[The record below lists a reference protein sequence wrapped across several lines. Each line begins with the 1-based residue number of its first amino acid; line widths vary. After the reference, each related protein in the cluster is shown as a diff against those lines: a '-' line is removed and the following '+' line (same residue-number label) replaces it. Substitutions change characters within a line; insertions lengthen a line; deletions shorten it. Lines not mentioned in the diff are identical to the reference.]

1 MSKINK
7 TTFLMSR
14 SSTPT
19 ALSVQKLIVPTFTKK
34 SQQISGVKVI
44 LTANTKAIFFSGKEP
59 YVMMKRWLR
68 PVAFLLIIWVLT
80 SCGSDKQASQSQ
92 SGGYKDTKTMVL
104 DILKTEDGKKAI
116 MTALSGGSGG
126 GSGGSSQSE
135 GQMKLLS
142 AGDSQQI
149 QLAVKDVLTDTSNN
163 KFLQSVMTDP
173 KFAGQ
178 FAKAIQKDTKQLQKD
193 LMKDPDYQKSLMDAM
208 KNPDFEKMLMDAM
221 KGPQYRQ
228 QMKTVMQESL
238 QSPLFRLELMNLM
251 KKALEEESQ
260 PQSKGQ
266 QQGQGGSGSGGSSGG
281 GGGEQGQGEKKQQ

>member
-1 MSKINK
+1 MI
-7 TTFLMSR
+7 M
-14 SSTPT
+14 
-19 ALSVQKLIVPTFTKK
+19 
-34 SQQISGVKVI
+34 
-44 LTANTKAIFFSGKEP
+44 
-59 YVMMKRWLR
+59 
-68 PVAFLLIIWVLT
+68 VLA

-116 MTALSGGSGG
+116 QMALNSGIGGSSGG
-126 GSGGSSQSE
+126 GAQSE

-163 KFLQSVMTDP
+163 KFLQTVMTDP

-251 KKALEEESQ
+251 KKVLEEESQ
-260 PQSKGQ
+260 PKAQSQ
-266 QQGQGGSGSGGSSGG
+266 G
-281 GGGEQGQGEKKQQ
+281 GGGESGGKKSEKNDSESGEKKKQE

>member
-1 MSKINK
+1 M
-7 TTFLMSR
+7 T
-14 SSTPT
+14 
-19 ALSVQKLIVPTFTKK
+19 
-34 SQQISGVKVI
+34 
-44 LTANTKAIFFSGKEP
+44 
-59 YVMMKRWLR
+59 KRWLR
-68 PVAFLLIIWVLT
+68 PVSFLLIIWVLT

-116 MTALSGGSGG
+116 IAAMSGGSS
-126 GSGGSSQSE
+126 GSSSSQSE

-149 QLAVKDVLTDTSNN
+149 QLAVKDVLTDTNNN

-208 KNPDFEKMLMDAM
+208 KNPDFEKMLMDSM

-251 KKALEEESQ
+251 KKVLEEESQ
-260 PQSKGQ
+260 PKAKGQ
-266 QQGQGGSGSGGSSGG
+266 DQGGGGSSGG
-281 GGGEQGQGEKKQQ
+281 GSGGEQGQEKGDSEKKKQQ

>member
-1 MSKINK
+1 
-7 TTFLMSR
+7 
-14 SSTPT
+14 
-19 ALSVQKLIVPTFTKK
+19 
-34 SQQISGVKVI
+34 
-44 LTANTKAIFFSGKEP
+44 
-59 YVMMKRWLR
+59 MMKRWLR

>member
-1 MSKINK
+1 
-7 TTFLMSR
+7 
-14 SSTPT
+14 
-19 ALSVQKLIVPTFTKK
+19 
-34 SQQISGVKVI
+34 
-44 LTANTKAIFFSGKEP
+44 
-59 YVMMKRWLR
+59 MMKRWLR
-68 PVAFLLIIWVLT
+68 PVSLLLIIWVLT

-116 MTALSGGSGG
+116 ISALSGG
-126 GSGGSSQSE
+126 GSGGSSGGGGGGGGEGSGSSQSE
-135 GQMKLLS
+135 GQLKLLS

-178 FAKAIQKDTKQLQKD
+178 FAKAIQKETKQLHKD
-193 LMKDPDYQKSLMDAM
+193 LIKDPEYQKAMMDAM
-208 KNPDFEKMLMDAM
+208 KNPDFEKMLMDTM

-260 PQSKGQ
+260 PKAKGQ
-266 QQGQGGSGSGGSSGG
+266 EGGGGGSSGG
-281 GGGEQGQGEKKQQ
+281 GSDQGQGDQKKKQQ